1 MIISLHA
8 RAPRKIH
15 AAVHDEEVV
24 FREKCRCR
32 LLRELS
38 NLTVRSGDCLAA
50 HPNSPTTPTPRRRM
64 LLSPR
69 CPPPRDPTGQGRV
82 SSRPCTKLALP
93 RRSLAVLAEL
103 SVSNRRESPA
113 HAHPPPR
120 ASCSECPCEGG
131 LSSHP
136 PPRRSMHDGRVGG
149 SASVW
154 SSGGPASEV
163 ARGARGSRSAG
174 AVVGAA
180 QRRSRTLLARV
191 PSGCPRRALGE
202 KRVGGQ
208 GCTLMARL
216 AVWLLHIAARGVT

>member
-1 MIISLHA
+1 M
-8 RAPRKIH
+8 
-15 AAVHDEEVV
+15 HDEEVV

-38 NLTVRSGDCLAA
+38 DLTVRQGDCLAA
-50 HPNSPTTPTPRRRM
+50 HLNSPTTPTPRRRM

-69 CPPPRDPTGQGRV
+69 CPPPCDPTGQGRV

-154 SSGGPASEV
+154 SCGGPASEV

-174 AVVGAA
+174 AVVGVARRLPRA
-180 QRRSRTLLARV
+180 PLSRVFHTTLEPTQRTGGGGGGKGGGERIQVLRLS
-191 PSGCPRRALGE
+191 SIALG
-202 KRVGGQ
+202 
-208 GCTLMARL
+208 
-216 AVWLLHIAARGVT
+216 GVT